1 MQMSFGV
8 SWRWRLEITLVF
20 SFAPVPRGWTDF
32 SRFIGLCRNNNENAD
47 SNSERDYTTR
57 LLGGFLVWG
66 NVTPNSMSRLL
77 QLYHACW
84 AISVVTG
91 KSKKK
96 INWRR
101 GLQITSKNDHR
112 DTRTCKWRMIKY
124 QCILRYSFKKD
135 VILIWVNQPFKSAP

>member
-20 SFAPVPRGWTDF
+20 SFAPVPRRWTDF
-32 SRFIGLCRNNNENAD
+32 SRFIGLCRNNNKNAD

-66 NVTPNSMSRLL
+66 NVTPKSMSRLL

-84 AISVVTG
+84 AISVVMG

-96 INWRR
+96 KKTLTLKKINSRR
-101 GLQITSKNDHR
+101 GLQIISKNDHR
-112 DTRTCKWRMIKY
+112 DTRIRKWHMIKNIGAFCATALK
-124 QCILRYSFKKD
+124 QMS
-135 VILIWVNQPFKSAP
+135 S